1 MQPRLCQCPMAHVNK
16 GWKRELCCG
25 FVPHQLSAVCGE
37 GNCVQFPVLVFT
49 GEQGKAF
56 CWVVH
61 SVFQPELCIREGGWE
76 VLGVFSVGAPSACA
90 LPRVRAAQNPRHKLE
105 TKLLETIKTSLV
117 FCYFQLLSFCLSLCC
132 SDGKRDTRLCLTGTN
147 LRYKI
152 ISSMYKFF

>member
-37 GNCVQFPVLVFT
+37 GNCVQFPVLVFA

-61 SVFQPELCIREGGWE
+61 GVFQPELCIREGGWE

-90 LPRVRAAQNPRHKLE
+90 LPRVRVAQNPRHKLE
-105 TKLLETIKTSLV
+105 TKLLKLYKLLLYSVTFSFFLSVFPFAAVMASETPGSV
-117 FCYFQLLSFCLSLCC
+117 LLGLIW
-132 SDGKRDTRLCLTGTN
+132 DTKL
-147 LRYKI
+147 
-152 ISSMYKFF
+152 